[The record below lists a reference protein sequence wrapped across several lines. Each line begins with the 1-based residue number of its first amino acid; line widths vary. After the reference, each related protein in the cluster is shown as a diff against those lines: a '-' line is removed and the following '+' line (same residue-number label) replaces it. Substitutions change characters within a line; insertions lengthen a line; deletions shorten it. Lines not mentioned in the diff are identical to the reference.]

1 MKNLKFNNELK
12 NFYILQLG
20 QFISQFGN
28 KMTSF
33 ALVMWTYEN
42 SGSVISSSALTVC
55 TLLPSISLSFF
66 AGSFIDGWNK
76 KKVMLISNVIAT
88 IFSLITLALISFNQ
102 LNISYLY
109 LINFTLGVVDAFQEP
124 TSNVVISII
133 VPKKHYTKISGIRSF
148 TTAFSTT
155 FVPIISTGLYAL
167 VGLKVI
173 IIFDLFSFV
182 FAFISLLFFVSIP
195 NNIIKN
201 QDKKES
207 FFANCKQGIDYIIGR
222 KDIFHLII
230 FMAFVNFI
238 ASIYN
243 SNLAPMILSRN
254 GNNKLELGMV
264 SSMIGIAG
272 IIGSIIVTLMKQP
285 NKRIPAIINTM
296 IFSFLICN
304 SMLGIGRN
312 YQIWMIAVFWGN
324 CLIPFLI
331 ANVEYIMRT
340 EIPIE
345 MQGRVFSARNTLQYF
360 SIPVGYI
367 LGGVLTDKL
376 LVPFMNKP
384 STPQLFFSYIVG
396 NGNGAGNGLIYI
408 IIALLGFLG
417 CCFFK
422 FDKHLKSLDN

>member
-1 MKNLKFNNELK
+1 
-12 NFYILQLG
+12 
-20 QFISQFGN
+20 
-28 KMTSF
+28 
-33 ALVMWTYEN
+33 
-42 SGSVISSSALTVC
+42 
-55 TLLPSISLSFF
+55 
-66 AGSFIDGWNK
+66 
-76 KKVMLISNVIAT
+76 
-88 IFSLITLALISFNQ
+88 
-102 LNISYLY
+102 
-109 LINFTLGVVDAFQEP
+109 VVDAFQEP

-133 VPKKHYTKISGIRSF
+133 VPKEHYTKISGIRSF

-195 NNIIKN
+195 NDIIKN
-201 QDKKES
+201 DDKKES

-264 SSMIGIAG
+264 SSMIGVAG
-272 IIGSIIVTLMKQP
+272 IIGSIIVTLMKQLK
-285 NKRIPAIINTM
+285 KRIPTIINTM

-312 YQIWMIAVFWGN
+312 YQVWMIAVFLGN

-376 LVPFMNKP
+376 LVPFMNNP
-384 STPQLFFSYIVG
+384 STLQLYFSYIVG

>member
-42 SGSVISSSALTVC
+42 SGSVISSSTLTVC

-133 VPKKHYTKISGIRSF
+133 VPKEHYTKISGIRSF

-155 FVPIISTGLYAL
+155 FVPIVSTGLYAL

-173 IIFDLFSFV
+173 IIFDLFSFI

-222 KDIFHLII
+222 KYIFLL
-230 FMAFVNFI
+230 
-238 ASIYN
+238 
-243 SNLAPMILSRN
+243 NL
-254 GNNKLELGMV
+254 
-264 SSMIGIAG
+264 
-272 IIGSIIVTLMKQP
+272 
-285 NKRIPAIINTM
+285 
-296 IFSFLICN
+296 
-304 SMLGIGRN
+304 
-312 YQIWMIAVFWGN
+312 
-324 CLIPFLI
+324 
-331 ANVEYIMRT
+331 
-340 EIPIE
+340 
-345 MQGRVFSARNTLQYF
+345 
-360 SIPVGYI
+360 
-367 LGGVLTDKL
+367 
-376 LVPFMNKP
+376 
-384 STPQLFFSYIVG
+384 
-396 NGNGAGNGLIYI
+396 
-408 IIALLGFLG
+408 
-417 CCFFK
+417 
-422 FDKHLKSLDN
+422 